1 MRLQAPLAVVCSIPR
16 DRGSSSAL
24 CCAVLSLSVVSDSLP
39 PPRPA
44 ARPAPLCTG
53 ILQARILGWVVMPF
67 SRGTFPTQGPNPRL
81 LGLLYGQVDSLPL
94 APPGKPHAGYRY
106 TTQLDVYTHNSTY
119 IHTTRRIYTQLD
131 IYTHSSTYTHTAQC
145 IYTQL
150 DVYTPTY
157 SYTNTL

>member
-39 PPRPA
+39 PPRTA
-44 ARPAPLCTG
+44 ARQAPLCTG

-67 SRGTFPTQGPNPRL
+67 SRGTFPTQGSNPHL
-81 LGLLYGQVDSLPL
+81 LGLLYGQVDSLP
-94 APPGKPHAGYRY
+94 
-106 TTQLDVYTHNSTY
+106 QHNSMY
-119 IHTTRRIYTQLD
+119 IHTTRRIYTQLDVYTTQLD

-150 DVYTPTY
+150 DVYTHNSTY
-157 SYTNTL
+157 IHTA